1 MKYIL
6 TIIGLICLMACSS
19 EETTRTAETESQMR
33 PIAFGDAYTT
43 QPTRSS
49 AAYSAEQGLGA
60 EQSIGVYAYLHD
72 NSTWA
77 ADEAYNTA
85 NPEAPQR
92 LIPNFMWNQ
101 QATCE
106 EKGGNFNYS
115 PLKYWPNETS
125 DKVSFMAY
133 FPYTD
138 PAIVEAD
145 PAHPVNPAST
155 ASTDLTPLLSN
166 SAKGLPTFNFTVKET
181 EADQVDFLLSEL
193 LPNLPNGTDGVS
205 PSEASDR
212 DHLTITD
219 KVKFLFHHMT
229 SKVEF
234 HIVADEKIRKDIVS
248 FHLKTLNVSN
258 LYKNGMLTP
267 TYNDGT
273 TTYAWSEHT
282 AKHGTSPAYT
292 FPLKTLISYL
302 FMPQTLS
309 NDVMLSIDYDVTL
322 KSDGTTYK
330 YDNEGHLVPQQDYT
344 YSNSATI
351 QLNTMKRTGSIEALT
366 EWLPNHHYVYYI
378 RIGAKAIEFT
388 GQVVAWGATV
398 EMNDIEIKEP

>member
-60 EQSIGVYAYLHD
+60 DQSIGVYAYLHD
-72 NSTWA
+72 NSTWS
-77 ADEAYNTA
+77 DEAV
-85 NPEAPQR
+85 
-92 LIPNFMWNQ
+92 PNFMWNQ

-115 PLKYWPNETS
+115 PLKYWPNEVS

-133 FPYTD
+133 FPYTAESPGNPD
-138 PAIVEAD
+138 SPAYPDNATGLQTLLTNEGTNNLAEND
-145 PAHPVNPAST
+145 TNLPV
-155 ASTDLTPLLSN
+155 
-166 SAKGLPTFNFTVKET
+166 FRFTVKD
-181 EADQVDFLLSEL
+181 AVNQQVDFLLSEL
-193 LPNLPNGTDGVS
+193 LPNLPNGTSAVS
-205 PSEASDR
+205 PSNANDR
-212 DHLTITD
+212 SELTIID
-219 KVKFLFHHMT
+219 RVHFLFHHMT

-248 FHLKTLNVSN
+248 FRLKTLNVSN

-267 TYNDGT
+267 TYSAGT
-273 TTYAWSEHT
+273 TTYTWTEQT
-282 AKHGTSPAYT
+282 AKHGTAPEYT
-292 FPLKTLISYL
+292 FPLKTLTSYL

-344 YSNSATI
+344 YSNSASI

-388 GQVVAWGATV
+388 GQVVEWGATV
-398 EMNDIEIKEP
+398 PVDNIEIKEP

>member
-1 MKYIL
+1 
-6 TIIGLICLMACSS
+6 
-19 EETTRTAETESQMR
+19 MR

-60 EQSIGVYAYLHD
+60 DQSIGVYAYLHD
-72 NSTWA
+72 NSTWS
-77 ADEAYNTA
+77 DEAV
-85 NPEAPQR
+85 
-92 LIPNFMWNQ
+92 PNFMWNQ

-115 PLKYWPNETS
+115 PLKYWPNEVS

-133 FPYTD
+133 FPYTAESPGNPD
-138 PAIVEAD
+138 SPAYPDNATGLQTLLTNEGTNNLAEND
-145 PAHPVNPAST
+145 TNLPV
-155 ASTDLTPLLSN
+155 
-166 SAKGLPTFNFTVKET
+166 FRFTVKD
-181 EADQVDFLLSEL
+181 AVNQQVDFLLSEL
-193 LPNLPNGTDGVS
+193 LPNLPNGTSAVS
-205 PSEASDR
+205 PSNANDR
-212 DHLTITD
+212 SELTIID
-219 KVKFLFHHMT
+219 RVHFLFHHMT

-248 FHLKTLNVSN
+248 FRLKTLNVSN

-267 TYNDGT
+267 TYSAGT
-273 TTYAWSEHT
+273 TTYTWTEQT
-282 AKHGTSPAYT
+282 AKHGTAPEYT
-292 FPLKTLISYL
+292 FPLKTLTSYL

-344 YSNSATI
+344 YSNSASI

-388 GQVVAWGATV
+388 GQVVEWGATV
-398 EMNDIEIKEP
+398 PVDNIEIKEP

>member
-1 MKYIL
+1 
-6 TIIGLICLMACSS
+6 MACSS

-72 NSTWA
+72 NSTWSDA
-77 ADEAYNTA
+77 AV
-85 NPEAPQR
+85 
-92 LIPNFMWNQ
+92 PNFMWNQ

-115 PLKYWPNETS
+115 PLKYWPNEVS

-155 ASTDLTPLLSN
+155 ASTGLTPLLTN
-166 SAKGLPTFNFTVKET
+166 SGKGLPSFTFTVKD
-181 EADQVDFLLSEL
+181 AVNQQVDFLLSEL
-193 LPNLPNGTDGVS
+193 LPNLPNGTSAVS
-205 PSEASDR
+205 PSNADDR
-212 DHLTITD
+212 SELTIID
-219 KVKFLFHHMT
+219 RVHFLFHHMT

-267 TYNDGT
+267 TYSAGT
-273 TTYAWSEHT
+273 TTYAWTEQS
-282 AKHGTSPAYT
+282 AKHGTAPEYT
-292 FPLKTLISYL
+292 FPLKTLTSYL
-302 FMPQTLS
+302 FMPQELS

-366 EWLPNHHYVYYI
+366 EWLPNHHYIYTI
-378 RIGAKAIEFT
+378 RLRANRIDFT
-388 GQVVAWGATV
+388 GQVVEWGDTQ
-398 EMNDIEIKEP
+398 DIEDIKIEE

>member
-1 MKYIL
+1 MKYVL

-60 EQSIGVYAYLHD
+60 DQSIGVYAYLHD
-72 NSTWA
+72 NSTWSDA
-77 ADEAYNTA
+77 AV
-85 NPEAPQR
+85 
-92 LIPNFMWNQ
+92 PNFMWNQ

-115 PLKYWPNETS
+115 PLKYWPNEVS

-155 ASTDLTPLLSN
+155 ASTGLTPLLTN
-166 SAKGLPTFNFTVKET
+166 SGKGLPSFTFTVKD
-181 EADQVDFLLSEL
+181 AVNQQVDFLLSEL
-193 LPNLPNGTDGVS
+193 LPNLPNGTSAVS
-205 PSEASDR
+205 PSNADDR
-212 DHLTITD
+212 SELTIID
-219 KVKFLFHHMT
+219 RVHFLFHHMT

-234 HIVADEKIRKDIVS
+234 HIVADEKIRKDIVK
-248 FHLKTLNVSN
+248 FQLNGLNVSH
-258 LYKNGMLTP
+258 LYKDGKLTP
-267 TYNDGT
+267 TYSAGT
-273 TTYAWSEHT
+273 TTYTWTEQT
-282 AKHGTSPAYT
+282 AKHGTAPEYT
-292 FPLKTLISYL
+292 FPLKTLTSYL

-366 EWLPNHHYVYYI
+366 EWLPNRHYVYYI

-398 EMNDIEIKEP
+398 EMNDIEIEEP

>member
-1 MKYIL
+1 MKYVL

-60 EQSIGVYAYLHD
+60 DQSIGVYAYLHD
-72 NSTWA
+72 NSTWSDA
-77 ADEAYNTA
+77 AV
-85 NPEAPQR
+85 
-92 LIPNFMWNQ
+92 PNFMWNQ

-115 PLKYWPNETS
+115 PLKYWPNEVS

-155 ASTDLTPLLSN
+155 ASTGLTPLLTN
-166 SAKGLPTFNFTVKET
+166 SGKGLPSFTFTVKD
-181 EADQVDFLLSEL
+181 AVNQQVDFLLSEL
-193 LPNLPNGTDGVS
+193 LPNLPNGTSAVS
-205 PSEASDR
+205 PSNADDR
-212 DHLTITD
+212 SELTIID
-219 KVKFLFHHMT
+219 RVHFLFHHMT

-234 HIVADEKIRKDIVS
+234 HIVADEKIRKDIVK
-248 FHLKTLNVSN
+248 FQLNGLNVSH
-258 LYKNGMLTP
+258 LYKNGKLTP
-267 TYNDGT
+267 TYSDGT

-282 AKHGTSPAYT
+282 AKHGTAPEYT
-292 FPLKTLISYL
+292 FPLKTLTSYL

-366 EWLPNHHYVYYI
+366 EWLPNRHYVYYI

-398 EMNDIEIKEP
+398 EMNDIEIEEP

>member
-19 EETTRTAETESQMR
+19 EETTRTAETESLMR

-72 NSTWA
+72 NSTWSDA
-77 ADEAYNTA
+77 AV
-85 NPEAPQR
+85 
-92 LIPNFMWNQ
+92 PNFMWNQ

-115 PLKYWPNETS
+115 PLKYWPNEVN

-133 FPYTD
+133 FPYTAESPGNPD
-138 PAIVEAD
+138 TPAYPENA
-145 PAHPVNPAST
+145 T
-155 ASTDLTPLLSN
+155 GLQTLSSN
-166 SAKGLPTFNFTVKET
+166 DDTGLPTFRFTVKD
-181 EADQVDFLLSEL
+181 AVNQQVDFLLSEL
-193 LPNLPNGTDGVS
+193 LPNLPNGTSAVS
-205 PSEASDR
+205 PSNADDR
-212 DHLTITD
+212 SELTIID
-219 KVKFLFHHMT
+219 RVHFLFHHMT

-248 FHLKTLNVSN
+248 FRLKTLNVSN
-258 LYKNGMLTP
+258 LYKNGKLTP
-267 TYNDGT
+267 AYNDGT

-292 FPLKTLISYL
+292 FPLKTLTSYL
-302 FMPQTLS
+302 FMPQELS

-366 EWLPNHHYVYYI
+366 EWLHNHHYVYYI
-378 RIGAKAIEFT
+378 RIGAKTIEFT
-388 GQVVAWGATV
+388 GQVVEWGATV
-398 EMNDIEIKEP
+398 EMNDIEIEEP

>member
-1 MKYIL
+1 MRYL
-6 TIIGLICLMACSS
+6 VTIIGLICLMACSS

-72 NSTWA
+72 NSTWS
-77 ADEAYNTA
+77 DEAV
-85 NPEAPQR
+85 
-92 LIPNFMWNQ
+92 PNFMWNQ

-115 PLKYWPNETS
+115 PLKYWPNEVN

-155 ASTDLTPLLSN
+155 ASTGLTPLLTN
-166 SAKGLPTFNFTVKET
+166 SGKGLPSFTFTVKD
-181 EADQVDFLLSEL
+181 AVNQQVDFLLSEL
-193 LPNLPNGTDGVS
+193 LPNLPNGTSAVS
-205 PSEASDR
+205 PSNADNRSE
-212 DHLTITD
+212 LTIID
-219 KVKFLFHHMT
+219 RVHFLFHHMT

-258 LYKNGMLTP
+258 LYKDGMLTP

-282 AKHGTSPAYT
+282 AKHGTAPAYT
-292 FPLKTLISYL
+292 FPLKTLTSYL

-309 NDVMLSIDYDVTL
+309 NDVELSIDYDVTL

-344 YSNSATI
+344 Y
-351 QLNTMKRTGSIEALT
+351 RTT
-366 EWLPNHHYVYYI
+366 TTYTPFV
-378 RIGAKAIEFT
+378 
-388 GQVVAWGATV
+388 
-398 EMNDIEIKEP
+398 